1 VPIRSCCSSLA
12 LALQLVLAS
21 ELGCTASQ
29 AVEPEKT
36 PPASAPAGEAK
47 VHPELRE
54 HAGKDAKCE
63 SADVCGFFLQVI
75 SPGSDAA
82 PLLDK
87 ATKIVSGKC
96 AGDIIV
102 YRDKRNVMGAGPV
115 FATAEEKRA
124 CETALGR
131 SEPDP
136 DFPSYGV
143 WRVK

>member
-1 VPIRSCCSSLA
+1 MSFFVLGLAACGSS
-12 LALQLVLAS
+12 
-21 ELGCTASQ
+21 
-29 AVEPEKT
+29 
-36 PPASAPAGEAK
+36 PPASEPSANVATPAVGEAK

-82 PLLDK
+82 PLLEK
-87 ATKIVSGKC
+87 ATKILSGKC

-102 YRDKRNVMGAGPV
+102 YRDKRNVMGSGAV
-115 FATAEEKRA
+115 FASAEEKRA
-124 CETALGR
+124 CEQALGR

-143 WRVK
+143 WRIK